1 MLQGEVTPAMTAI
14 LNDAAIHVA
23 FLSGMSYEQIVMT
36 FAQQLSKH
44 MPGVA
49 GVEIR
54 MYGQS
59 GMSIRP
65 NPSSRGSE
73 YMPTPKPSVP
83 EVQHTEEDDQIAR
96 NLLRGLDIDL

>member
-1 MLQGEVTPAMTAI
+1 MTAI

-23 FLSGMSYEQIVMT
+23 FLSGMSYEQIVLS
-36 FAQQLSKH
+36 FAQQLSRH
-44 MPGVA
+44 MPGVV

-59 GMSIRP
+59 GMSIQP
-65 NPSSRGSE
+65 N
-73 YMPTPKPSVP
+73 MPTPQPRQVDVP
-83 EVQHTEEDDQIAR
+83 EVQHTEEDDRIAR

>member
-1 MLQGEVTPAMTAI
+1 MASI

-44 MPGVA
+44 IPGVV

-65 NPSSRGSE
+65 NL
-73 YMPTPKPSVP
+73 PTPQPPVL
-83 EVQHTEEDDQIAR
+83 EVQHTEEDDRIAR